1 MSRKD
6 KLILLE
12 IHNKLLK
19 KGLNRGDNRI
29 DQIKFNSKEK
39 EEANRTQE
47 INLFKGNKFIGM
59 ANCQHAFRVSK
70 VRAQPPVGF
79 IFYSC

>member
-47 INLFKGNKFIGM
+47 INLFKGNKFIGV
-59 ANCQHAFRVSK
+59 ANYQHAFRVSK
-70 VRAQPPVGF
+70 APGRLHLL
-79 IFYSC
+79 